1 MLLLLLKYQ
10 FRSGFFI
17 TLIVTFFAS
26 LLESYFLYNIS
37 LIVFLFNQKL
47 FFSIYSNLFIS
58 IIHIRISDIKVSK
71 VLLLHNLSILFWLN
85 LWYLLGKLFAS
96 FFFHLT
102 LSTDF
107 IYYITFNCCA
117 VFSFIIGNYISNS
130 DVVTYKVRFMQSFA
144 SRSVFTS
151 SLLFFAFAVFFFSI
165 CCNKLIFISVLLFF
179 LIVIWYWCLK
189 SYENL
194 TYYKFL
200 TRSND

>member
-1 MLLLLLKYQ
+1 MFLTLLKYQ
-10 FRSGFFI
+10 LRSGFFI

-37 LIVFLFNQKL
+37 LIVFLIHQKL
-47 FFSIYSNLFIS
+47 FYSIYSNFFIS
-58 IIHIRISDIKVSK
+58 IIHIRISDIKVSI

-96 FFFHLT
+96 FFFHLS
-102 LSTDF
+102 LSANF
-107 IYYITFNCCA
+107 IYYITFNGCA
-117 VFSFIIGNYISNS
+117 MVSFIIGNYISNS
-130 DVVTYKVRFMQSFA
+130 DVVTYKVRFIQSIV

-165 CCNKLIFISVLLFF
+165 NYNKLLIISTLLLF

-189 SYENL
+189 SYENR
-194 TYYKFL
+194 TYFKFL
-200 TRSND
+200 TRNND